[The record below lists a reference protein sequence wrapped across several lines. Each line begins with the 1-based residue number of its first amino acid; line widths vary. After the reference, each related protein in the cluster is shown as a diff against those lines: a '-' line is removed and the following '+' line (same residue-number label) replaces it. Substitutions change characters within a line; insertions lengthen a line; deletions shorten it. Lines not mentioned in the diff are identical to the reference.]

1 MLGAALQGAKLALVL
16 PKLSLSR
23 AQRRRVLPCTAIL
36 ALSLALSLSL
46 PAPAWGQMRTSQP
59 SGSPQGDPGTLIG
72 EVAGGRHTAE
82 TAVLAP
88 EVSGA
93 FLSLALPG
101 AGQLYAGD
109 TVRAA
114 VYFGA
119 AILVGAG
126 TYNLLKAGVSDFE
139 AREARTQAFM
149 GVIAY
154 GTSLGVGIVSALDA
168 MADITGRHMA
178 ADEALVPP
186 EGALQRPR
194 PAAPRRK
201 GDDE

>member
-1 MLGAALQGAKLALVL
+1 MVGAALQDVKLALVL

-23 AQRRRVLPCTAIL
+23 AQRRRVLSCTAIL
-36 ALSLALSLSL
+36 ALFPTL
-46 PAPAWGQMRTSQP
+46 PAPAWGQIRTSEP
-59 SGSPQGDPGTLIG
+59 PDSPEAEPWTLSGAVSGS
-72 EVAGGRHTAE
+72 RHTAE
-82 TAVLAP
+82 MAVHAP
-88 EVSGA
+88 ELPGA
-93 FLSLALPG
+93 FLSLAMPG

-109 TVRAA
+109 PVRAA

-119 AILVGAG
+119 AILVGAS
-126 TYNLLKAGVSDFE
+126 TYNLLRAGVSDFE

-154 GTSLGVGIVSALDA
+154 GTSFGVGIVSTLDA
-168 MADITGRHMA
+168 MADITGRYMA
-178 ADEALVPP
+178 ANEALVPP
-186 EGALQRPR
+186 AGADLRPR